1 MFPVVIG
8 LANNRLNLRPIRQM
22 LNHKQHT
29 IKKAVTVSGVG
40 LHTGVQTTMTFQ
52 PAKAN
57 HGLKFQRIDLPGS
70 PIIDADCDNVVDV
83 SRGTTIEQ
91 SGARVSTIEH
101 SLAAL
106 VGLEID
112 NVLIQLDGPEAP
124 IMDGSSMPFV
134 EALHDAGAEEQNA
147 LRDFFEVQDS
157 IFYREAS
164 RNVEIAALPLDDY
177 RVTVM
182 IDYNS
187 PVLGSQHASIT
198 NISQF
203 EKEIASC
210 RTFCFLHELEMLYK
224 NNLIKGGD
232 LNNAIVIVDRVV
244 QQDELEHIAKML
256 NKPRVE
262 VKKEGILNNVELRYN
277 NEPARHKL
285 LDIIGDLALAGRPLK
300 AQILAARPGHAANVA
315 FAKKLKKA
323 MKEASTKGIPRYNPS
338 LPPVMD
344 IRQISGMLPHRY
356 PFLLIDKIIYL
367 DQETVSGVKNVTMN
381 EPFFQGHFPGN
392 PVMPGV
398 LQVEA
403 MAQIGGILVLN
414 TVPDPENYWTF
425 FLGIQEVRFRKMVVP
440 GDTLVIQC
448 DLLAPIK
455 RGIAKM
461 YGRAFVGNSLV
472 CEGTMTASIVRKES

>member
-1 MFPVVIG
+1 MNI
-8 LANNRLNLRPIRQM
+8 
-22 LNHKQHT
+22 KQQT
-29 IKKAVTVSGVG
+29 IKKSVTLSGVG
-40 LHTGVQTTMTFQ
+40 LHTGVQANMTFL
-52 PAKAN
+52 PAKPG
-57 HGLKFQRIDLPGS
+57 HGIKFQRVDLEGQ
-70 PIIDADCDNVVDV
+70 PIVDADVDNVVDL

-91 SGARVSTIEH
+91 SGARVNTVEH
-101 SLAAL
+101 TLAAL

-112 NVLIQLDGPEAP
+112 NVLIQLDGPEPP
-124 IMDGSSMPFV
+124 IMDGSSQQFV
-134 EALHDAGAEEQNA
+134 DILKEAGTEEQNA
-147 LRDFFEVQDS
+147 LRDFYEVQDS
-157 IFYREAS
+157 IFYRDAS
-164 RNVEIAALPLDDY
+164 RDVEIAALPLDDY

-187 PVLGSQHASIT
+187 PVLGSQHASLT

-210 RTFCFLHELEMLYK
+210 RTFCFLHELEMLHK

-232 LNNAIVIVDRVV
+232 LNNAIVVVDRVV
-244 QQDELEHIAKML
+244 KDEELASIAGL
-256 NKPRVE
+256 FNKPKVE
-262 VKKEGILNNVELRYN
+262 VKKEGILNNVELRYK

-285 LDIIGDLALAGRPLK
+285 LDIMGDLALAGRPIK

-323 MKEASTKGIPRYNPS
+323 MQSSNKNNVPKYNPS
-338 LPPVMD
+338 LPPVLD
-344 IRQISGMLPHRY
+344 INQITNILPHRY
-356 PFLLIDKIIYL
+356 PFLLIDKIIHL
-367 DQETVSGVKNVTMN
+367 DEESVSGVKNVTLN
-381 EPFFQGHFPGN
+381 EHFFLGHFPGN

-414 TVPDPENYWTF
+414 TVPDPENYWTY
-425 FLGIQEVRFRKMVVP
+425 FLGIENFRFRKMVLP
-440 GDTLVIQC
+440 GDTLVIKC

-461 YGRAFVGNSLV
+461 SGRGYVGNTLV
-472 CEGTMTASIVRKES
+472 CEGTMTASIVRKDS

>member
-1 MFPVVIG
+1 
-8 LANNRLNLRPIRQM
+8 M
-22 LNHKQHT
+22 LNHKQQT
-29 IKKAVTVSGVG
+29 IQKSVTISGVG
-40 LHTGVQTTMTFQ
+40 LHTGVQATMTFL
-52 PAKAN
+52 PAKPN
-57 HGLKFQRIDLPGS
+57 HGIKFQRIDLPGS
-70 PIIDADCDNVVDV
+70 PIIEADCDRVVDV

-91 SGARVSTIEH
+91 SGARISTIEH
-101 SLAAL
+101 TLAAL

-112 NVLIQLDGPEAP
+112 NVLIQIDGPEAP
-124 IMDGSSMPFV
+124 IMDGSSIEFV
-134 EALHDAGAEEQNA
+134 NALKEVGTEEQNA

-157 IFYREAS
+157 IFYREAA

-182 IDYNS
+182 VDYNS

-198 NISQF
+198 SIQQF

-224 NNLIKGGD
+224 NNLIRGGD

-244 QQDELEHIAKML
+244 EPHELDNIARML
-256 NKPRVE
+256 NKPKVE
-262 VKKEGILNNVELRYN
+262 VKKEGILNNIELRYN

-315 FAKKLKKA
+315 FAKKLKKSMA
-323 MKEASTKGIPRYNPS
+323 EADKKGVPKYNPA

-344 IRQISGMLPHRY
+344 INKITATLPHRY

-367 DQETVSGVKNVTMN
+367 DKERVIGVKNVTMN
-381 EPFFQGHFPGN
+381 ENYFQGHFPRN

-414 TVPDPENYWTF
+414 TVPDPENYWTY
-425 FLGIQEVRFRKMVVP
+425 FLGIDEFRFRKMVLP

-448 DLLAPIK
+448 DLLAPIR

-461 YGRAFVGNSLV
+461 SGRGYVGNTLV
-472 CEGTMTASIVRKES
+472 CEGTMTASIVRKDL

>member
-1 MFPVVIG
+1 
-8 LANNRLNLRPIRQM
+8 M
-22 LNHKQHT
+22 LNHKQRT
-29 IKKAVTVSGVG
+29 IKKSVTISGVG
-40 LHTGVQTTMTFQ
+40 LHTGVQTALTFL
-52 PAKAN
+52 PAKPN
-57 HGLKFQRIDLPGS
+57 HGIKFQRVDLPGS
-70 PIIDADCDNVVDV
+70 PIIDADCDRVVDV

-101 SLAAL
+101 TLAAL

-112 NVLIQLDGPEAP
+112 NVMIQIDGPEAP
-124 IMDGSSMPFV
+124 IMDGSSIQFV
-134 EALHDAGAEEQNA
+134 QVLKEADTEEQNA

-157 IFYREAS
+157 IFYRESA
-164 RNVEIAALPLDDY
+164 RHVEIAALPLDDY

-198 NISQF
+198 NIQQF

-244 QQDELEHIAKML
+244 DPSELDNIARML
-256 NKPRVE
+256 NKPTVE

-323 MKEASTKGIPRYNPS
+323 MAESDKKGVPRYNPS

-344 IRQISGMLPHRY
+344 INKITQTLPHRY

-367 DQETVSGVKNVTMN
+367 DKETVAGVKNVTMN
-381 EPFFQGHFPGN
+381 EHFFAGHFPGN

-414 TVPDPENYWTF
+414 TVPDPENYWTY
-425 FLGIQEVRFRKMVVP
+425 FLGIDDFRFRKMVLP

-461 YGRAFVGNSLV
+461 YGRGYVGNTLV
-472 CEGTMTASIVRKES
+472 CEGTMTASIVRKDS

>member
-1 MFPVVIG
+1 
-8 LANNRLNLRPIRQM
+8 M
-22 LNHKQHT
+22 LNHKQQT
-29 IKKAVTVSGVG
+29 IKKSVTISGVG
-40 LHTGVQTTMTFQ
+40 LHTGVQTNMMFL
-52 PAKAN
+52 PAKPN
-57 HGLKFQRIDLPGS
+57 HGIKFQRIDLPGS
-70 PIIDADCDNVVDV
+70 PIVDADCDRVVDV
-83 SRGTTIEQ
+83 SRGTTIEE
-91 SGARVSTIEH
+91 SGARISTIEH
-101 SLAAL
+101 TLAAL

-112 NVLIQLDGPEAP
+112 NVLIQIDGPEPP
-124 IMDGSSMPFV
+124 IMDGSSIQFV
-134 EALHDAGAEEQNA
+134 NVLKEAGAEDQNA

-157 IFYREAS
+157 IFYKEAA

-182 IDYNS
+182 VDYNS

-198 NISQF
+198 SIQQF

-244 QQDELEHIAKML
+244 EPDELDNIAKML
-256 NKPRVE
+256 NKPKVE

-315 FAKKLKKA
+315 FAKKLKKQ
-323 MKEASTKGIPRYNPS
+323 MQEAGKKGVPKYNPS

-344 IRQISGMLPHRY
+344 INKIISTLPHRY

-367 DQETVSGVKNVTMN
+367 DNERVVGVKNVTMN
-381 EPFFQGHFPGN
+381 ENFFQGHFPLN

-414 TVPDPENYWTF
+414 TVPDPENYWTY
-425 FLGIQEVRFRKMVVP
+425 FLGIDEFRFRKMVLP

-448 DLLAPIK
+448 DLLAPIR

-461 YGRAFVGNSLV
+461 SGRAYVGNTLV
-472 CEGTMTASIVRKES
+472 CEGTMTASIVRKDL

>member
-1 MFPVVIG
+1 
-8 LANNRLNLRPIRQM
+8 M
-22 LNHKQHT
+22 LNHKQQT
-29 IKKAVTVSGVG
+29 IKKSVTLSGVG
-40 LHTGVQTTMTFQ
+40 LHTGVQTDMTFV
-52 PAKAN
+52 PAKPN
-57 HGLKFQRIDLPGS
+57 HGIKFQRIDLPGS
-70 PIIDADCDNVVDV
+70 PIIDADCDRVVDV

-101 SLAAL
+101 TLAAL

-112 NVLIQLDGPEAP
+112 NVLIQLNGPEAP
-124 IMDGSSMPFV
+124 IMDGSSIQFINILK
-134 EALHDAGAEEQNA
+134 EAGTEEQNA
-147 LRDFFEVQDS
+147 LRDFFEVLDG
-157 IFYREAS
+157 IWYREVD

-182 IDYNS
+182 VDYNS
-187 PVLGSQHASIT
+187 PVLGSQHASMT
-198 NISQF
+198 NINQF
-203 EKEIASC
+203 EKEFAPC

-224 NNLIKGGD
+224 NNLIRGGD
-232 LNNAIVIVDRVV
+232 LNNAIVIVDRIVEPH
-244 QQDELEHIAKML
+244 ELDNIAKML
-256 NKPRVE
+256 NKPKVE
-262 VKKEGILNNVELRYN
+262 VKKEGILNNIELRYN

-285 LDIIGDLALAGRPLK
+285 LDIVGDLALAGRPLK

-323 MKEASTKGIPRYNPS
+323 MQEADKKGIPRYNPN

-344 IRQISGMLPHRY
+344 INQVSNFLPHRY
-356 PFLLIDKIIYL
+356 PFLLVDKIIYL
-367 DQETVSGVKNVTMN
+367 DNETVAGIKNVSMN

-403 MAQIGGILVLN
+403 MTQVGGILVLN
-414 TVPDPENYWTF
+414 TVPDPENYWTY
-425 FLGIQEVRFRKMVVP
+425 FLGIDGCRFRKMVLP

-448 DLLAPIK
+448 DLLAPIR

-461 YGRAFVGNSLV
+461 YGRAYVGNTLV
-472 CEGTMTASIVRKES
+472 CEGTMTASIVRKSS

>member
-1 MFPVVIG
+1 
-8 LANNRLNLRPIRQM
+8 M
-22 LNHKQHT
+22 LSYKQQT
-29 IKKAVTVSGVG
+29 IQKSVTISGVG
-40 LHTGVQTTMTFQ
+40 LHTGVQTNMTFL

-57 HGLKFQRIDLPGS
+57 HGIKFQRVDIPGS
-70 PIIDADCDNVVDV
+70 PVINADCDNVVDV

-101 SLAAL
+101 TLAAL

-112 NVLIQLDGPEAP
+112 NALVQLDGPEAP
-124 IMDGSSMPFV
+124 IMDGSSIQFV
-134 EALHDAGAEEQNA
+134 NVLKEAGTEEQNA

-157 IFYREAS
+157 IFYRDAS
-164 RNVEIAALPLDDY
+164 RNIEIAALPLDDY
-177 RVTVM
+177 RITVM

-198 NISQF
+198 NIRQF

-224 NNLIKGGD
+224 NNLIRGGD

-244 QQDELEHIAKML
+244 EPYELDNIAKML
-256 NKPRVE
+256 NKPTVE
-262 VKKEGILNNVELRYN
+262 VKKEGILNNIELRYN

-285 LDIIGDLALAGRPLK
+285 LDIIGDLSLAGRPLK
-300 AQILAARPGHAANVA
+300 AQIMAARPGHAANVA
-315 FAKKLKKA
+315 FAKKLKRA
-323 MKEASTKGIPRYNPS
+323 MQEADKKGIPRYNPN
-338 LPPVMD
+338 LPPVLD
-344 IRQISGMLPHRY
+344 INQISNILPHRY

-367 DQETVSGVKNVTMN
+367 DNESVAGVKNVTMN

-398 LQVEA
+398 LQIEA
-403 MAQIGGILVLN
+403 MAQVGGILVLN
-414 TVPDPENYWTF
+414 TVPDPENYWTY
-425 FLGIQEVRFRKMVVP
+425 FLGIDEIRFRKMVLP
-440 GDTLVIQC
+440 GDTVVIQC

-461 YGRAFVGNSLV
+461 YGRAYVGNTLV
-472 CEGTMTASIVRKES
+472 CEGTMTASIVRKDA

>member
-1 MFPVVIG
+1 
-8 LANNRLNLRPIRQM
+8 
-22 LNHKQHT
+22 
-29 IKKAVTVSGVG
+29 
-40 LHTGVQTTMTFQ
+40 
-52 PAKAN
+52 
-57 HGLKFQRIDLPGS
+57 
-70 PIIDADCDNVVDV
+70 
-83 SRGTTIEQ
+83 
-91 SGARVSTIEH
+91 
-101 SLAAL
+101 
-106 VGLEID
+106 
-112 NVLIQLDGPEAP
+112 
-124 IMDGSSMPFV
+124 
-134 EALHDAGAEEQNA
+134 
-147 LRDFFEVQDS
+147 
-157 IFYREAS
+157 
-164 RNVEIAALPLDDY
+164 
-177 RVTVM
+177 M

-198 NISQF
+198 NIRQF

-224 NNLIKGGD
+224 NNLIRGGD

-244 QQDELEHIAKML
+244 EPHELDNIAKML
-256 NKPRVE
+256 NKPKVE

-285 LDIIGDLALAGRPLK
+285 LDIIGDLALCGRPLK

-323 MKEASTKGIPRYNPS
+323 MALADKKGIPRYNPS

-344 IRQISGMLPHRY
+344 INQVMSTLPHRY
-356 PFLLIDKIIYL
+356 PFLLIDKIIHL
-367 DQETVSGVKNVTMN
+367 DSESVAGVKNVTMN

-414 TVPDPENYWTF
+414 TVPDPENYWTY
-425 FLGIQEVRFRKMVVP
+425 FLGIEEFRFRKMVLP
-440 GDTLVIQC
+440 GDTLIIQC

-461 YGRAFVGNSLV
+461 YGRGYVGSTLV
-472 CEGTMTASIVRKES
+472 CEGTMTASIVRKDS

>member
-1 MFPVVIG
+1 M
-8 LANNRLNLRPIRQM
+8 M
-22 LNHKQHT
+22 LNHKQQT
-29 IKKAVTVSGVG
+29 IKKSVTLSGVG
-40 LHTGVQTTMTFQ
+40 LHTGVQTNMTFL
-52 PAKAN
+52 PAKPN
-57 HGLKFQRIDLPGS
+57 HGIKFQRIDLPGS
-70 PIIDADCDNVVDV
+70 PIIDADCDRVVDV

-101 SLAAL
+101 TLAAL

-124 IMDGSSMPFV
+124 IMDGSSIQFV
-134 EALHDAGAEEQNA
+134 NILKEAETEEQNA

-157 IFYREAS
+157 IFYREAA

-198 NISQF
+198 NIRQF

-244 QQDELEHIAKML
+244 ETHELENIAKML
-256 NKPRVE
+256 GKPKVE
-262 VKKEGILNNVELRYN
+262 VKKEGILNNIELRYN

-315 FAKKLKKA
+315 FARKLKKL
-323 MKEASTKGIPRYNPS
+323 MQEDDKKGRPKYNPN

-344 IRQISGMLPHRY
+344 INRITGTLPHRY
-356 PFLLIDKIIYL
+356 PFLLIDKVIYL
-367 DQETVSGVKNVTMN
+367 DNETVACVKNVTFN
-381 EPFFQGHFPGN
+381 EPYFQGHFPGN

-403 MAQIGGILVLN
+403 MVQTGGILVLN
-414 TVPDPENYWTF
+414 TVPDPENYWTY
-425 FLGIQEVRFRKMVVP
+425 FLGIENFRFRKMVLP

-448 DLLAPIK
+448 DLIAPIK

-461 YGRAFVGNSLV
+461 YGRAYVGNSLV
-472 CEGTMTASIVRKES
+472 CEGSMTASIVRKDS

>member
-1 MFPVVIG
+1 
-8 LANNRLNLRPIRQM
+8 
-22 LNHKQHT
+22 
-29 IKKAVTVSGVG
+29 
-40 LHTGVQTTMTFQ
+40 MTFV
-52 PAKAN
+52 PAKPN
-57 HGLKFQRIDLPGS
+57 HGIKFQRVDLPGS
-70 PIIDADCDNVVDV
+70 PVIDADCDNVVDV
-83 SRGTTIEQ
+83 SRGTTLEQ
-91 SGARVSTIEH
+91 SGARISTVEH
-101 SLAAL
+101 TLAAL

-112 NVLIQLDGPEAP
+112 NVLIQLDGPECP
-124 IMDGSSMPFV
+124 IMDGSSQQFIGI
-134 EALHDAGAEEQNA
+134 LKDAGTEEQNA

-157 IFYREAS
+157 IFYRDPS
-164 RNVEIAALPLDDY
+164 RNVELAALPLDDY

-187 PVLGSQHASIT
+187 PVLGSQHASLN
-198 NISQF
+198 NIRQF

-224 NNLIKGGD
+224 NNLIRGGD

-244 QQDELEHIAKML
+244 EPHELDNIAKML
-256 NKPRVE
+256 NKPKVE
-262 VKKEGILNNVELRYN
+262 VKKEGILNNIELRYN

-285 LDIIGDLALAGRPLK
+285 LDIIGDLALSGRPIK

-323 MKEASTKGIPRYNPS
+323 MLESDKKGVPRYNPS

-344 IRQISGMLPHRY
+344 INQITKTLPHRY

-367 DQETVSGVKNVTMN
+367 DKESVAGVKNVTAN
-381 EPFFQGHFPGN
+381 EGFFLGHFPGN

-414 TVPDPENYWTF
+414 TVPDPENYWTY
-425 FLGIQEVRFRKMVVP
+425 FLGIENFRFRKMVLP

-448 DLLAPIK
+448 DLVAPIK

-461 YGRAFVGNSLV
+461 VGRAYVGNALV
-472 CEGTMTASIVRKES
+472 CEGTMTASIVRKDS